1 MRPPLAAGTDLTVG
15 SLPGDHSA
23 IGCARVIY
31 CAPYG
36 KRWRVGCAWQRH
48 LTDGELEGLSE

>member
-1 MRPPLAAGTDLTVG
+1 LAAGTDLTVG

-23 IGCARVIY
+23 IGSARVIY